1 MRGIGASC
9 SGTLLIAST
18 RCGLLAEWIS
28 EIDGFGWLSERFLQ
42 MFKPLLR

>member
-1 MRGIGASC
+1 MGGIGASC

-18 RCGLLAEWIS
+18 RCGLLAEWIG
-28 EIDGFGWLSERFLQ
+28 EIDGVCWSIERFLQ